1 MRTVTGMAEYKSPY
15 SGAIMQTDYV
25 PRQAIFEAMYHYQ
38 RPLREREVRDIP
50 AANVRENVKGEWDMD
65 SVAFYR
71 KCPNCKC
78 CVRDNRYEVFL
89 DGGGLHFCPNCGA
102 QMMGGSGND

>member
-1 MRTVTGMAEYKSPY
+1 MPEYIDRGVALDLVATEFGKGERGLEKAY
-15 SGAIMQTDYV
+15 HE
-25 PRQAIFEAMYHYQ
+25 IFRY
-38 RPLREREVRDIP
+38 P
-50 AANVRENVKGEWDMD
+50 AADVRENVKGEWDMD

-89 DGGGLHFCPNCGA
+89 DNGDWHYCPNCGG
-102 QMMGGSGND
+102 QMR